1 MKSMD
6 FAARL
11 RADPPP
17 HSMCGK
23 GLQRRMAAKD
33 AISCGRTYETAPKDS
48 RQNKA
53 LLKFEWVA
61 LTLLS

>member
-11 RADPPP
+11 DADPPP

-23 GLQRRMAAKD
+23 GLQRRMAVKD
-33 AISCGRTYETAPKDS
+33 TISCGRTYETAH
-48 RQNKA
+48 
-53 LLKFEWVA
+53 
-61 LTLLS
+61 

>member
-1 MKSMD
+1 LARGLGGQFHKYGHKMKSMD

-11 RADPPP
+11 DADPPP

-33 AISCGRTYETAPKDS
+33 AIHVGVLMKLPT
-48 RQNKA
+48 
-53 LLKFEWVA
+53 
-61 LTLLS
+61 

>member
-6 FAARL
+6 FAARPD
-11 RADPPP
+11 ADLPP

-33 AISCGRTYETAPKDS
+33 AMSFGCACETGRS
-48 RQNKA
+48 A
-53 LLKFEWVA
+53 LAEKGR
-61 LTLLS
+61 